1 MSFNTHNRQTPGP
14 SHKNFY
20 RFHLTVFLIDE
31 LDAEFVN
38 KNDSSDEH
46 VHKPGPSHKKMK
58 CEEGGRTKWINAEFL
73 DENDSSDDDTHKPGP
88 SHKKRRMKN
97 R

>member
-1 MSFNTHNRQTPGP
+1 MSFNIHNRQKPGP

-20 RFHLTVFLIDE
+20 RFHLIVFLIDE

-46 VHKPGPSHKKMK
+46 TQA
-58 CEEGGRTKWINAEFL
+58 RAFA
-73 DENDSSDDDTHKPGP
+73 
-88 SHKKRRMKN
+88 
-97 R
+97 